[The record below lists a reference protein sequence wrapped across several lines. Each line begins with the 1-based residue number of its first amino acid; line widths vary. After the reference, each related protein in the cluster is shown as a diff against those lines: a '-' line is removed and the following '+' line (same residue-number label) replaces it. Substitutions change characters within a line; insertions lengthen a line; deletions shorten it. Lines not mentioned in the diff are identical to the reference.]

1 MCYIA
6 RGFGTV
12 KGSHMSLQVKY
23 VGLAGIG
30 ALCFAILAPD
40 AEARLIR
47 SGGLST
53 GSAICDYT
61 GPTLGP
67 FVGLWALD
75 ENGAPTGRAVSFF
88 NNGVADVLNSIPTFE
103 DCEGQS
109 YEFFTS
115 ETLEFFT
122 IVDPGVFLFAQ
133 NPDVDFVFTWTLGGF
148 TFESKDPTPTFAMPE
163 ALKALSDGLG
173 ASRSTRVPGPSA
185 VAANLTGGHTSISL
199 DLTVRLSINANE
211 SFGFFDC
218 AGPLLDLAA
227 LLAGIW
233 GRD

>member
-1 MCYIA
+1 M
-6 RGFGTV
+6 
-12 KGSHMSLQVKY
+12 
-23 VGLAGIG
+23 
-30 ALCFAILAPD
+30 
-40 AEARLIR
+40 IR

-88 NNGVADVLNSIPTFE
+88 NNGVADVLNTIPTFE

-163 ALKALSDGLG
+163 ALKALSEGFGGGG
-173 ASRSTRVPGPSA
+173 AARAAGPAAFGNLAASGA
-185 VAANLTGGHTSISL
+185 RAAANITL

-211 SFGFFDC
+211 NFGFFDC
-218 AGPLLDLAA
+218 AGPLLDLRHRWREFGG
-227 LLAGIW
+227 GIEFRW
-233 GRD
+233 LGNYQGADP